1 MLAIEEPSVRL
12 EQVRGVPNVGREGA
26 VLSSHAVDLKRELDR
41 NGEPLELPREARHGG
56 SAEALTVED
65 EPVTPRLP
73 HEIERDVAA
82 PVLERLGEEAPAP
95 ELERDLPNSFGLV
108 VPGVAPTEEAHHQA
122 RVFWHG
128 PGRLEV
134 LDADAGTPGGNQQR
148 RRHEANVAEARHGG
162 VDRSRRLR

>member
-108 VPGVAPTEEAHHQA
+108 VPGVAPTEEAPPKVVNLMDALRQSLERVSTTKKRTA
-122 RVFWHG
+122 RI
-128 PGRLEV
+128 
-134 LDADAGTPGGNQQR
+134 
-148 RRHEANVAEARHGG
+148 AETRGEKAASRAPLKKRARG
-162 VDRSRRLR
+162 